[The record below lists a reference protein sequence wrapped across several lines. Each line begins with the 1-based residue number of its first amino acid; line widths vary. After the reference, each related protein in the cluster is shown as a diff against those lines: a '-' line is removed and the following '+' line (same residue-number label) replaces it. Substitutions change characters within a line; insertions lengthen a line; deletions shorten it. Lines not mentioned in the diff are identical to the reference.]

1 MDVEEK
7 QLLTKFGEIIIE
19 QDKKLNSV
27 DKLLN
32 MSLSYLS
39 EIIIDQDKKLSST
52 DQMLNN
58 SFSYLCTNINELNSK
73 ISILEN
79 KLNNLIEPQQTN
91 NDTPIIK
98 KIKRKRP
105 LFYFLTKHW
114 KYKKLLE
121 QKRLLETEIEEKI
134 KFEKE
139 IRRKL
144 EEKEKQE
151 RLNNLQKNI
160 KDILKTKKKTN

>member
-1 MDVEEK
+1 MDVEVK

-32 MSLSYLS
+32 TSLSYLS
-39 EIIIDQDKKLSST
+39 EIIIDQDKK
-52 DQMLNN
+52 LNN

-79 KLNNLIEPQQTN
+79 RLNNLIEPKQTN

-121 QKRLLETEIEEKI
+121 QKRLLEIEIEEKI
-134 KFEKE
+134 KLEKE
-139 IRRKL
+139 TKRKQ

>member
-1 MDVEEK
+1 MDVEVK
-7 QLLTKFGEIIIE
+7 QILTKFGEIIIE
-19 QDKKLNSV
+19 QDRKLNS
-27 DKLLN
+27 
-32 MSLSYLS
+32 
-39 EIIIDQDKKLSST
+39 T
-52 DQMLNN
+52 DQLLNN
-58 SFSYLCTNINELNSK
+58 SFSYLYVNINELNSK

-79 KLNNLIEPQQTN
+79 KINNLIETQQTN

-98 KIKRKRP
+98 KNKRKRP

-134 KFEKE
+134 KLEKE
-139 IRRKL
+139 IKRKR